1 MTGVDS
7 LESSQ
12 QDQIKRA
19 KRWLKNAGYAIK
31 AETTVEICPRAY
43 PSEPALLSA
52 NLDEYNFDANS
63 IYLD

>member
-19 KRWLKNAGYAIK
+19 KRWLKKAGHAIK
-31 AETTVEICPRAY
+31 AEATVEICPRAY
-43 PSEPALLSA
+43 PSEPTILGA
-52 NLDEYNFDANS
+52 NLDEYNFEANS